1 MNDIYKDAFAEVYS
15 ILEWLDESD
24 YEKIPKDVIQA
35 IEENRNKDYFYEL
48 NTDIDLIEQPML
60 PETKAI
66 LFNLFR
72 DYLSTTEQR
81 INIKRR
87 QNEERMQIERI
98 KASNSYQNDVFGHS
112 NTNVEFERNNF
123 NSNQLMEV
131 KKQNLLQKIFIKIK
145 NIFCR
150 KDK

>member
-98 KASNSYQNDVFGHS
+98 KASNSHQNDVFGHS
-112 NTNVEFERNNF
+112 NNNVELERNNF